1 MNDSAGGKTPMPN
14 ADCQMPNGN
23 AIVSRRGAE
32 PQSSSLRASAPLRET
47 RLSPSRNSQRATR
60 NGFTLIELLVV
71 IGIILILMGLF
82 FAGAKVITAQAKARD
97 TKTMLETAKT
107 MFENYKQATN
117 LSVNVPGNLSPAQTN
132 ANGPAS
138 QIAIKGASLY
148 LNLPSGVGTSSMSY
162 VQAAA
167 LVWSEGQEAAFAGSL
182 APDSVG
188 VTNSTHT
195 FASLPQVVQYTE
207 VVMQAM
213 LTIPENQTIITNLP
227 ASKIVKDPVTGIT
240 LLLDGWGNIICFSP
254 GGGLTGVYV
263 DPVDANPVD
272 STQVIT
278 SEGVQPYGYPAGG
291 FIAGT
296 PVANQPFFFSAGPD
310 GDPSNAHNS
319 SGSYDSTLN
328 QTDDNVYSF
337 QQ

>member
-1 MNDSAGGKTPMPN
+1 M
-14 ADCQMPNGN
+14 
-23 AIVSRRGAE
+23 
-32 PQSSSLRASAPLRET
+32 
-47 RLSPSRNSQRATR
+47 
-60 NGFTLIELLVV
+60 IELLVV

-82 FAGAKVITAQAKARD
+82 FGGAKIVTAQAKARD

-107 MFENYKQATN
+107 MFANYKQATD
-117 LSVNVPGNLSPAQTN
+117 LSVNVPGNLSPAQSN

-138 QIAIKGASLY
+138 TIAIKGASLY
-148 LNLPSGVGTSSMSY
+148 LNLLPGSVGTSSMSY
-162 VQAAA
+162 VQAAS
-167 LVWSEGQEAAFAGSL
+167 LVWSEGQEPAFAGSL
-182 APDSVG
+182 APDAVG

-195 FASLPQVVQYTE
+195 FASLPQIVQNTE
-207 VVMQAM
+207 VIMQAM

-227 ASKIVKDPVTGIT
+227 ASKIVKDSVTGVT
-240 LLLDGWGNIICFSP
+240 LLLDGWGNIICFCP

-291 FIAGT
+291 FTAGT
-296 PVANQPFFFSAGPD
+296 PVANEPFFLSAGPD
-310 GDPSNAHNS
+310 GDPSNAHNA
-319 SGSYDSTLN
+319 SGNYDSTLN
-328 QTDDNVYSF
+328 QSDDNIYSF